1 MINKIVIR
9 YSDGKIVKGTTEDFS
24 PNKNVFRIKDKYD
37 GKYQEIII
45 RDLKAVFFVKD
56 FEGNPNYQE
65 KDDIERVG
73 LGRKIKV
80 HFKDGETIVGYTQ
93 GFSQERAG
101 FILFPS
107 DPDSNN
113 DKSFV
118 VTSSTDKVYFLL

>member
-9 YSDGKIVKGTTEDFS
+9 YADGKIVKGTTQDFS
-24 PNKNVFRIKDKYD
+24 PNKDVFHIKDIYD

-45 RDLKAVFFVKD
+45 KDLKAVYFVKD
-56 FEGNPNYQE
+56 YEGNSEYQE
-65 KDDIERVG
+65 KSDIERVG

-101 FILFPS
+101 FILFPA
-107 DPDSNN
+107 DPDCNN

-118 VTSSTDKVYFLL
+118 VTAATDKVYFVL

>member
-9 YSDGKIVKGTTEDFS
+9 YTDGKVLKGTTEDFS
-24 PNKNVFRIKDKYD
+24 PNKDVFHIRDVYD

-56 FEGNPNYQE
+56 FEGNPKYQE
-65 KDDIERVG
+65 KDDVERVG

-118 VTSSTDKVYFLL
+118 VTSATDKVYFLL